1 MSLTPEYGESEV
13 VEGREQRIEGR
24 VVQGDLAPGSASA
37 SREMMEHELAE
48 RELLYVDA
56 EGNEAHAAGEIC
68 ERCGGAITPNQ
79 DVRKV
84 VSGRWIHEV
93 CPHRIVAS

>member
-13 VEGREQRIEGR
+13 VEGRERRLEGR
-24 VVQGDLAPGSASA
+24 VVEGDLAPGSVPA
-37 SREMMEHELAE
+37 SREMIERELAE

-56 EGNEAHAAGEIC
+56 EDNEAHATGEIC
-68 ERCGGAITPNQ
+68 ERCGGAITANQ

-84 VSGRWIHEV
+84 VDGRWIHEV
-93 CPHRIVAS
+93 CPHRAVAG